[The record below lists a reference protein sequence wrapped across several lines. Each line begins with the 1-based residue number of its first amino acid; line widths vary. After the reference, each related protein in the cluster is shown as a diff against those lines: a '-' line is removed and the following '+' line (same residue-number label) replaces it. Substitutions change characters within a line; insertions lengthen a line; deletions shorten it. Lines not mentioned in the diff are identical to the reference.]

1 MAWIELHQTLPS
13 HRKTMRLANMLGI
26 KIPQAVGHVCLIW
39 LWSVDNAPNGDLSE
53 ITPKDLAS
61 IAAWT
66 GRKPDEFVNAL
77 VLTGFLDNDMKIHD
91 WDQYAG
97 RLIESRKRKLI
108 QDRERQQRRRATLA
122 NTEDVTRD
130 SNVSHT
136 DVTPLPNPTVPYH
149 IDDDGD
155 NDVDLRAYAREG
167 SCDEWEVKY
176 ADADKIIQA
185 AYRSAVGHAPTSA
198 EVNGLAR
205 IAVLRDKT
213 ALIAEAI
220 YRAAAHGAKAIVPYV
235 SKIIDE
241 WTYQMIDTTAEL
253 AEYTYLMDCVNGKIP
268 NGLDALDALDKIKQH
283 REAKQGV
290 MG

>member
-1 MAWIELHQTLPS
+1 M
-13 HRKTMRLANMLGI
+13 
-26 KIPQAVGHVCLIW
+26 
-39 LWSVDNAPNGDLSE
+39 
-53 ITPKDLAS
+53 
-61 IAAWT
+61 
-66 GRKPDEFVNAL
+66 
-77 VLTGFLDNDMKIHD
+77 
-91 WDQYAG
+91 
-97 RLIESRKRKLI
+97 
-108 QDRERQQRRRATLA
+108 
-122 NTEDVTRD
+122 
-130 SNVSHT
+130 
-136 DVTPLPNPTVPYH
+136 
-149 IDDDGD
+149 
-155 NDVDLRAYAREG
+155 
-167 SCDEWEVKY
+167 
-176 ADADKIIQA
+176 
-185 AYRSAVGHAPTSA
+185 
-198 EVNGLAR
+198 AR